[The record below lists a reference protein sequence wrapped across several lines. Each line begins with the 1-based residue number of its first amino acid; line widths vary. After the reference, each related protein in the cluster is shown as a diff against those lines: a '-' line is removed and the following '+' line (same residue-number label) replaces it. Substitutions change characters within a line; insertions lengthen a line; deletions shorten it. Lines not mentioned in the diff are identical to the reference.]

1 MSQSRITESASTG
14 KSGHEQGRAW
24 PRRIGILNDYVR
36 VPYANGS
43 SFASQLLYREFSQR
57 GHSVTVVGPRDP
69 VATSAELPRRHVAFP
84 SLPLRLHPGV
94 HLPMPGPEA
103 LASVERQNFDV
114 LLGQSN
120 TALLEL
126 GVWLRQTR
134 GVPLLCVNTVHLP
147 SVVDLF
153 IPDSLQQSER
163 VTAFCRDR
171 VIPFAESQS
180 LRTYNAS
187 DGLIVLSEGL
197 GEYWRARGVKVPIH
211 VIPRCIEP
219 NIFDVGVQ
227 ADPFPAQA
235 LRGHRLLCICRHTR
249 EKSVSRLLQ
258 IFAEL
263 IAPAVPDATLT
274 LVGDGPDHD
283 VFRAQAL
290 ELGIA
295 DRVFFPGEQSLS
307 EVAAYYQHADVFV
320 YASLS
325 ETYGQ
330 VIGEA
335 LWSGLPT
342 VAFEDRMGV
351 SQQIQNGKTGILV
364 PPGPDERAANWR
376 FASEVAA
383 LLRDPARRQALS
395 HSARRSA
402 RERASIESAVER
414 YYAAFESAKEH
425 CLRTRHGERR
435 RSFMPLAR
443 WTALHL
449 TTAALGTLRPPAV
462 LNRNGRRQ
470 PSWDHHVELVT

>member
-1 MSQSRITESASTG
+1 MSQSRITESAPTG
-14 KSGHEQGRAW
+14 KSGQGSERAW

-57 GHSVTVVGPRDP
+57 GHAVTVIGPHDP
-69 VATSAELPRRHVAFP
+69 AATSAELPRRHIAFP
-84 SLPLRLHPGV
+84 SLPLRVHPGV
-94 HLPMPGPEA
+94 HLSLPGREA
-103 LASVERQNFDV
+103 LASVERLNFDV
-114 LLGQSN
+114 LLGQTGS
-120 TALLEL
+120 ALLEL

-134 GVPLLCVNTVHLP
+134 GVPMLCVNTIHLP
-147 SVVDLF
+147 SVFDVL
-153 IPDSLQQSER
+153 IPDSLHDNAR
-163 VTAFCRDR
+163 LNDFCRDK
-171 VIPFAESQS
+171 VIPFAESQTV
-180 LRTYNAS
+180 RTYNET

-197 GEYWRARGVKVPIH
+197 GEYWRERGVTVPIH

-219 NIFDVGVQ
+219 KIFDVPPQ
-227 ADPFPAQA
+227 PDPFPHQA
-235 LRGHRLLCICRHTR
+235 TKGHRLLCICRHTR

-307 EVAAYYQHADVFV
+307 EVAAWYQHADMFV

-342 VAFEDRMGV
+342 VAFEDHMGV

-364 PPGPDERAANWR
+364 PPGPDERASNWR

-383 LLRDPARRQALS
+383 LLRDPARRQSLAQT
-395 HSARRSA
+395 AKRAA
-402 RERASIESAVER
+402 RERSSVEHAVER

-425 CLRTRHGERR
+425 CLRTRRGERR
-435 RSFMPLAR
+435 RSIMPLAR
-443 WTALHL
+443 WAALHL
-449 TTAALGTLRPPAV
+449 TTAALGTLRAPAV
-462 LNRNGRRQ
+462 VNRNGRRQ
-470 PSWDHHVELVT
+470 PGWDHVELVT